1 MYALSHSIKA
11 LRQKLF
17 VERKTTEKKRE
28 KGRKGGRIKR
38 MKRQREKGGGKSGG
52 RKRKEGRE
60 ERKNWRRVRSQKCQ
74 SPLCL
79 LVIIPGIK

>member
-1 MYALSHSIKA
+1 MWKE
-11 LRQKLF
+11 RQL
-17 VERKTTEKKRE
+17 KKRERE